1 MMCLDKLKFLN
12 QTMERLFVFMSVMAA
27 ATVCELAVAL
37 TTGNVHILKD
47 AMIVL
52 LLVVGLWAS

>member
-1 MMCLDKLKFLN
+1 M
-12 QTMERLFVFMSVMAA
+12 FMSVMAA
-27 ATVCELAVAL
+27 ATVCELAIAL